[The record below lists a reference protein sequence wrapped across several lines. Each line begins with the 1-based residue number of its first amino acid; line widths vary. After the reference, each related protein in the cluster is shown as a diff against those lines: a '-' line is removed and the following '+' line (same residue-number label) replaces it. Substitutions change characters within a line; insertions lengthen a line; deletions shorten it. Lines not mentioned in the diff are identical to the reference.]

1 MLLRITHETNLTYDV
16 PINETI
22 MELRM
27 APRQE
32 QDQHRL
38 SFRLAIG
45 PAAPVTGYFDWLGNL
60 VHAFTISAFH
70 SQIRIVA
77 TSVVQTHRA
86 AADSALLTDR
96 WPVLPES
103 LDYSVRD
110 FTRFSTAIGDTADL
124 RKLTETLKPGDGCSL
139 GELADRMLKVIDS
152 EFAYEKGVTT
162 ATSSISEVLD
172 LRRGVCQDFAHL
184 MIGMARTLGIPA
196 RYVSGVLHPYGE
208 RYRGYTQTHAWCEL
222 YFPSIG
228 WVGFDPTNKC
238 RINDHFV
245 RVAVG
250 RDYRDVPPNR
260 GMFKGTGKEDMTV
273 IVGTE
278 QLPNVPSG
286 LPAERIEGLGIRTVS
301 GETIHSSDHANQQI
315 AQQQQQSKDGD
326 GLHRQQQQQQQQ

>member
-1 MLLRITHETNLTYDV
+1 MLLRITHETNLTYTA
-16 PINETI
+16 PINETV

-60 VHAFTISAFH
+60 VHSFTINSFH

-77 TSVVQTHRA
+77 TSVVETNR
-86 AADSALLTDR
+86 DSEDPALLPDR
-96 WPVLPES
+96 WPLIPDS
-103 LDYSVRD
+103 LEYSVRD
-110 FTRFSTAIGDTADL
+110 FTRFSAAV
-124 RKLTETLKPGDGCSL
+124 GDGEELRQLTKSL
-139 GELADRMLKVIDS
+139 NTGEGLPLHELADRMLRAID
-152 EFAYEKGVTT
+152 EQFTYEKGVTN
-162 ATSSISEVLD
+162 ATSSLSDVLRH
-172 LRRGVCQDFAHL
+172 RRGVCQDYAHI

-222 YFPSIG
+222 YFPSLG

-238 RINDHFV
+238 RITEHFV

-260 GMFKGTGKEDMTV
+260 GMFKGKGTEKMTV
-273 IVGTE
+273 FVNTDLLSG
-278 QLPNVPSG
+278 VPGG

-301 GETIHSSDHANQQI
+301 GETIRSSDPASQQI
-315 AQQQQQSKDGD
+315 AQQQQQSRLGQMEY
-326 GLHRQQQQQQQQ
+326 HQQQQQQQ